1 MRSSV
6 NSEFSVFFLFF
17 VHLFVSAH
25 FIFHLLISPS
35 VSIFL
40 SPCRSCSENIPP
52 GQKMLQGCALLFH
65 AREVDKRAVVDK
77 PGVRLSAPCLK
88 CAVLMQSL

>member
-6 NSEFSVFFLFF
+6 NSEFSGGFKFF

-40 SPCRSCSENIPP
+40 SPCCSCSENIPP
-52 GQKMLQGCALLFH
+52 GQKMLQGCALLYH
-65 AREVDKRAVVDK
+65 ERKLDKRAVIDK
-77 PGVRLSAPCLK
+77 PGVRLSTLRLK